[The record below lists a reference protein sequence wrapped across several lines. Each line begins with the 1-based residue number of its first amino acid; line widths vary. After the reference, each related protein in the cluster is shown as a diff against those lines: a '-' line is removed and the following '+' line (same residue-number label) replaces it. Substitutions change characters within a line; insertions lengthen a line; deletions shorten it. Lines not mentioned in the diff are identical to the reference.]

1 MLLLLGFPR
10 PPLQLVS
17 FLSSTGTSPHLGD
30 LALQAV
36 DGGGQAE
43 VLPQQELAVLGIVV
57 LRLPELQ
64 LFLSRLPLGAH
75 CHAAPGQAWH
85 T

>member
-1 MLLLLGFPR
+1 
-10 PPLQLVS
+10 
-17 FLSSTGTSPHLGD
+17 
-30 LALQAV
+30 
-36 DGGGQAE
+36 
-43 VLPQQELAVLGIVV
+43 VLGIVV

-64 LFLSRLPLGAH
+64 LFLGRLPLGAH